1 MIYKKLQTRLKNGQ
15 SVLKYLSYDAQELQ
29 KQVSGASLISHREG
43 NLYLFTRKAKEPV
56 IQKVH
61 LHFTQIIF
69 AFLMN
74 S

>member
-29 KQVSGASLISHREG
+29 KQVSGLASHREG
-43 NLYLFTRKAKEPV
+43 NLYLFTRIAKEPV
-56 IQKVH
+56 VQKVH

-69 AFLMN
+69 AFLIN

>member
-1 MIYKKLQTRLKNGQ
+1 MIYKKLQTRQKNGQ

-29 KQVSGASLISHREG
+29 KQVSGGLASHREG

-56 IQKVH
+56 VQKVH